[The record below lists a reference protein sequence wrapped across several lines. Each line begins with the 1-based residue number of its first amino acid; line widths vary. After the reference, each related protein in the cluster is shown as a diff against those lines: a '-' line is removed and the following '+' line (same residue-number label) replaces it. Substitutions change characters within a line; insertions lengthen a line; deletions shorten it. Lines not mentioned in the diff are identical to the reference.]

1 MNIQK
6 ILIFIT
12 YILLILI
19 LLFSK
24 KAHVSQKDDVIT
36 NIKLYNEIKK
46 HLNSESDINYNL
58 EISSNRYIRY
68 INTLVGK
75 MKNNKNKYI
84 YNKVVEKIKSLN
96 NITYLK
102 ITNKFDNIQQLYDD
116 KLINIIISLDKKFK
130 IKYKNKIKELY
141 SCYYDSNINV
151 SIEFNS
157 DVIFIQLLK
166 SYGKNKIKSSIIKKY
181 KQKLIEI

>member
-6 ILIFIT
+6 ILIFIS

-24 KAHVSQKDDVIT
+24 KPHVSKKDDTVS

-58 EISSNRYIRY
+58 EMSPNRYIRY
-68 INTLVGK
+68 INTLVKK

-84 YNKVVEKIKSLN
+84 YNKVAEKIKSLHS
-96 NITYLK
+96 ITYLK

-116 KLINIIISLDKKFK
+116 KLVNIIISLDKKFK
-130 IKYKNKIKELY
+130 MKYKNKISELD

-151 SIEFNS
+151 SVEFNS

-166 SYGKNKIKSSIIKKY
+166 SYGKNKIKSSIMEKY